1 MGNLKYISTHHRVE
15 LVRAYAK
22 LQGIT
27 DYENTMEDKEFNK
40 LESFLFEDPV
50 NRRLIDKGIERA
62 DKEVDLERY
71 SQYSLPWY
79 EDVVRDIPSQL
90 AVRGKL
96 TENAIA
102 ELKVTLSES
111 QVTYLAAMILLAVRG
126 GEIKDGDIERAGRAA
141 RSIYARLVDSE

>member
-22 LQGIT
+22 LQGIA

-62 DKEVDLERY
+62 DEEVDLERY
-71 SQYSLPWY
+71 SQYSLQWY

-90 AVRGKL
+90 AVRGEPTK
-96 TENAIA
+96 NAIA

-111 QVTYLAAMILLAVRG
+111 QLTYLAAMILLAVRG
-126 GEIKDGDIERAGRAA
+126 GDIRDMDIERAGRAA

>member
-27 DYENTMEDKEFNK
+27 NYEDTMEDKEFNK

-50 NRRLIDKGIERA
+50 NRRLIDKGI
-62 DKEVDLERY
+62 DKANEEVDLERY
-71 SQYSLPWY
+71 SQYSLQWY
-79 EDVVRDIPSQL
+79 EDAVRDIPSRL
-90 AVRGKL
+90 AVRGEP
-96 TENAIA
+96 TENTIT
-102 ELKVTLSES
+102 ELKVTLPES
-111 QVTYLAAMILLAVRG
+111 QVTYLAAMLLLAVRG
-126 GEIKDGDIERAGRAA
+126 GDIRDTDIERAGRAA